1 MGLMK
6 EIYLEMI
13 TRDFQGTPQEF
24 MKIWFKENNINNKK
38 RKNAKEYI
46 LKKNK

>member
-13 TRDFQGTPQEF
+13 TRDFKGTPQEF
-24 MKIWFKENNINNKK
+24 MKIWFKENNIDNKK
-38 RKNAKEYI
+38 KKNAKDIFKE
-46 LKKNK
+46 NK

>member
-1 MGLMK
+1 MK

-13 TRDFQGTPQEF
+13 RRDFQGTPHEF
-24 MKIWFKENNINNKK
+24 MNIWFKENNIKK
-38 RKNAKEYI
+38 KKKKNAKEYI

>member
-13 TRDFQGTPQEF
+13 TRDFQGTPQEL
-24 MKIWFKENNINNKK
+24 MNIWFKENNIDNKK
-38 RKNAKEYI
+38 KKNAKKHL
-46 LKKNK
+46 LKKN

>member
-13 TRDFQGTPQEF
+13 RRDFQGTPHEF
-24 MKIWFKENNINNKK
+24 MHIWFKENNIDNKK
-38 RKNAKEYI
+38 RKNAKNL

>member
-24 MKIWFKENNINNKK
+24 MNIWFKENIIDNKK
-38 RKNAKEYI
+38 
-46 LKKNK
+46 KKTKK

>member
-1 MGLMK
+1 MGIMK

-13 TRDFQGTPQEF
+13 IREFEGTPQEF
-24 MKIWFKENNINNKK
+24 MKIWFKENNIDNKK
-38 RKNAKEYI
+38 KKNEKNL